1 MRLLYLPQ
9 LLPRLPAPPAPCQ
22 RDPGGAAEHP
32 AQPALLPRADGG
44 PAGGHRLRGPGRVQ
58 GAVRGHSRGRI
69 AGSVGSGNP
78 CRFSHFPEFPPMI
91 GTAYAQ
97 AAGAPQGGDT
107 LMGML
112 PIVLMFVIL
121 YFLMIRPQ
129 MKKAKDHRTMLE
141 ALQKGDE
148 VIAVGILGKIE
159 KISDNYVSLEIAPN
173 TTIQVQKQA
182 VTTLLPKGTIKDSK

>member
-1 MRLLYLPQ
+1 
-9 LLPRLPAPPAPCQ
+9 
-22 RDPGGAAEHP
+22 
-32 AQPALLPRADGG
+32 
-44 PAGGHRLRGPGRVQ
+44 
-58 GAVRGHSRGRI
+58 
-69 AGSVGSGNP
+69 
-78 CRFSHFPEFPPMI
+78 MI

-97 AAGAPQGGDT
+97 AAGGAPQGGDT

-129 MKKAKDHRTMLE
+129 MKKAKEHKSMLD

-148 VIAVGILGKIE
+148 VVAVGILGKIS

-182 VTTLLPKGTIKDSK
+182 VTTLLPKGTMKDVQ

>member
-1 MRLLYLPQ
+1 
-9 LLPRLPAPPAPCQ
+9 
-22 RDPGGAAEHP
+22 
-32 AQPALLPRADGG
+32 
-44 PAGGHRLRGPGRVQ
+44 
-58 GAVRGHSRGRI
+58 
-69 AGSVGSGNP
+69 
-78 CRFSHFPEFPPMI
+78 MI

-97 AAGAPQGGDT
+97 AAGGAASGGDT

-112 PIVLMFVIL
+112 PIILMFVIL

-129 MKKAKDHRTMLE
+129 MKKAKEHRTMIE

-148 VIAVGILGKIE
+148 VIAVGILGKIS

-182 VTTLLPKGTIKDSK
+182 VTTLLPKGTIKDAK

>member
-1 MRLLYLPQ
+1 
-9 LLPRLPAPPAPCQ
+9 
-22 RDPGGAAEHP
+22 
-32 AQPALLPRADGG
+32 
-44 PAGGHRLRGPGRVQ
+44 
-58 GAVRGHSRGRI
+58 
-69 AGSVGSGNP
+69 
-78 CRFSHFPEFPPMI
+78 MI

-97 AAGAPQGGDT
+97 AAGGAQGGGDT

-112 PIVLMFVIL
+112 PIILMFVIL

-129 MKKAKDHRTMLE
+129 MKKAKEHKTMLE

-159 KISDNYVSLEIAPN
+159 KITDQYVSLEIAPN

-182 VTTLLPKGTIKDSK
+182 VTTLLPKGTIKDAK